1 MNPKTKPIMKID
13 QEEIAVQLARNPE
26 KGFRML
32 VAAYSEKVYWHVRRL
47 LVNHHDAEDV
57 TQEIFVKIFHS
68 LSSLREP
75 GALTGWIFKIATN
88 ESLRFL
94 QKRRPETLPLE
105 ADLAEAH
112 QVAADE
118 YVDYTDLEAVKLQ
131 QAIHRLPPRQQAAFN
146 LRYYDELSFEEIA
159 RITDSTP
166 SNVKVNY
173 HIAKHKVI
181 DYMKS
186 AD

>member
-1 MNPKTKPIMKID
+1 MKID
-13 QEEIAVQLARNPE
+13 QEEIAAALARNQE

-57 TQEIFVKIFHS
+57 TQEIFLKIFNS
-68 LSSLREP
+68 LSTLREP
-75 GALTGWIFKIATN
+75 SALTGWIFRIATN

-94 QKRRPETLPLE
+94 QRRRPETLSLE
-105 ADLAEAH
+105 ADLADTH
-112 QVAADE
+112 QLEADE
-118 YVDYTDLEAVKLQ
+118 YFDYSDLEAVKLQ
-131 QAIHRLPPRQQAAFN
+131 KAIHRLPPRQQGAFN
-146 LRYYDELSFEEIA
+146 LRYFDELSFEEIA
-159 RITDSTP
+159 QITDSTP

-181 DYMKS
+181 DHLK
-186 AD
+186 ALD